1 MPRSES
7 REPGT
12 RRSRSRRSRT
22 RHRSHHHHRSRTR
35 LRIKYKEKNFLAAV
49 CSMITIVILSTAL
62 AEPKWI
68 SLKGGGCEVTGGQRN
83 HLGTAQF
90 LGTNQFFY
98 PGHFP
103 SREVSFGDDAV
114 EHEIYQY
121 GPGIDDKMDNCVTY
135 KAVLLFKTIISFC
148 FLGILCSLAAFI
160 LDLLGPKSRG
170 LKLLRRN
177 AILSIVTVIICVVIN
192 LFCYWITTE
201 VDALQKRSKTHTGSK
216 VSVDFD
222 ISFYLVT
229 VAGCVALLAT
239 AFNCLRRYP
248 MYEDSQ
254 GESLLDDYDG
264 MDPVSALGPDMS
276 QLASLPPPPEY
287 TP

>member
-1 MPRSES
+1 
-7 REPGT
+7 
-12 RRSRSRRSRT
+12 
-22 RHRSHHHHRSRTR
+22 
-35 LRIKYKEKNFLAAV
+35 
-49 CSMITIVILSTAL
+49 MIAIVILSTAL

-68 SLKGGGCEVTGGQRN
+68 SLKGGGCQKLNGDPLYR
-83 HLGTAQF
+83 LGTD
-90 LGTNQFFY
+90 QFFY
-98 PGHFP
+98 PGHCDPQEIPF
-103 SREVSFGDDAV
+103 AA
-114 EHEIYQY
+114 HESDLCELSYQY
-121 GPGIDDKMDNCVTY
+121 GPDSSDKMVSCVNY
-135 KAVLLFKTIISFC
+135 KAVFLFKTVIVFC
-148 FLGILCSLAAFI
+148 FLGILCSLLAFI
-160 LDLLGPKSRG
+160 LDLLGPKTRA

-192 LFCYWITTE
+192 LFCYWMTTE
-201 VDALQKRSKTHTGSK
+201 VDAVQVKTKLHTGSK

-222 ISFYLVT
+222 VSFYLVT
-229 VAGCVALLAT
+229 AAGCVSLLAT

-276 QLASLPPPPEY
+276 QLASLPPPPAY